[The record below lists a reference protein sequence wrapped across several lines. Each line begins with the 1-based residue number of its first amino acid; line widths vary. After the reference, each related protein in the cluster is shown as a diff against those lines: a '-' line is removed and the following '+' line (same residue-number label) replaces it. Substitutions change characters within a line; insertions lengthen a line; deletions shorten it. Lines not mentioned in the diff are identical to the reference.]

1 MPYLDITPPQDCR
14 SRGDCG
20 LRKVR
25 SADSRQEPPQ
35 DCRSRGD
42 CGSLKLETTGT
53 TRHRLKIAAVA
64 ATAARFSILTR
75 SSRSPRLKIAAVAAT
90 AATCKNVFKT
100 RRITA
105 SRLPQSRRLR
115 LQTNSGGKICFKPP
129 QDCRS
134 RGDCGWNPRFW
145 DWGRENR
152 LKIAAVAATAALPRK
167 PARKHSAS
175 ASRLPQSRRL
185 RLYWLLH
192 MPVAGYPASRLPQS
206 RRLRRDGSAARGIP
220 LYPPQDCRSRGDCG
234 FYAPN
239 LDGEMVGTAS
249 RLPQSRRLR
258 RCRGNQ
264 SASGP

>member
-185 RLYWLLH
+185 RLL
-192 MPVAGYPASRLPQS
+192 AR
-206 RRLRRDGSAARGIP
+206 AALQRGRQ
-220 LYPPQDCRSRGDCG
+220 PPQDCRSRGDCG
-234 FYAPN
+234 FTGCCTCPWPAIPPQ
-239 LDGEMVGTAS
+239 DCRS
-249 RLPQSRRLR
+249 RGD
-258 RCRGNQ
+258 CGA
-264 SASGP
+264 SASLDLLKSWLRLKIAAVAATAAWLLGW